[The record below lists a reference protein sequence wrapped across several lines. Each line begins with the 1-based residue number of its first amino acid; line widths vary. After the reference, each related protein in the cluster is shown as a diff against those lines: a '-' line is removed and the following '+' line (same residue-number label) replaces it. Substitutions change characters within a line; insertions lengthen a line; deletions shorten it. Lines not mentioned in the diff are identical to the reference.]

1 MHAGSLDRKEIWR
14 ADYMRRVDTLIRF
27 RARVLN
33 AATKNNCENASKPGQ
48 LGEPRSEFRDTKW
61 IKSVT
66 VISCYKILPTEMGDE
81 TLAKTLLIKRNA
93 RALCRHCFRTR
104 EDDLVILSC
113 FASLFMF
120 RVYLKVVAQSRGKP
134 CHKFLEQLTRRD
146 NHNVKEQDAGP
157 KFWSLQLD
165 FG

>member
-1 MHAGSLDRKEIWR
+1 
-14 ADYMRRVDTLIRF
+14 MREQKTIVRMLENQVSSVNRDPSFAIPNESNQLLLSVAIRY
-27 RARVLN
+27 
-33 AATKNNCENASKPGQ
+33 CQ
-48 LGEPRSEFRDTKW
+48 Q
-61 IKSVT
+61 
-66 VISCYKILPTEMGDE
+66 EMGDE

-93 RALCRHCFRTR
+93 RAWCRHCFRTR

-113 FASLFMF
+113 FASLFIIRF
-120 RVYLKVVAQSRGKP
+120 YLKVVAQSRGKP